1 MARDRRGRGAGPDGE
16 EPVDARVSGRRGF
29 FRLGLERLRDGGVEA
44 LKVLGD
50 AARGLGEGAGDGP
63 SVEGLERSRREA
75 EVLRAE
81 ERRRA
86 AAAVNPRRAAAPRSV
101 VRPPG
106 AVPEDEFL
114 SLCDG
119 CRRCV
124 DVCPDGAIVVPP
136 VRPGSGRAPTPI
148 LKVHQTPCAL
158 CHDVPCAS
166 ACPTGALRP
175 VARPEDVRIG
185 HAVVFR
191 DLCVNGPRSRPAGR
205 PPSGAATDGGDAAER
220 CEICVDQCPFGEAV
234 LRLGGDGLPEIYASR
249 CTGCGQC
256 VAHCPTA
263 PKALHVVPA

>member
-1 MARDRRGRGAGPDGE
+1 MARDRRGRGAGADGE
-16 EPVDARVSGRRGF
+16 EAGDARVSGRRGF

-44 LKVLGD
+44 LQALSE
-50 AARGLGEGAGDGP
+50 ATRGLQEGAGEGP
-63 SVEGLERSRREA
+63 SVEGLERARREA

-86 AAAVNPRRAAAPRSV
+86 AAAVNPRRPAAPRGV
-101 VRPPG
+101 IRPPG
-106 AVPEDEFL
+106 AVEEDAFL

-136 VRPGSGRAPTPI
+136 VRAGSGRTPTPV
-148 LKVHQTPCAL
+148 LKVHQVPCAL
-158 CHDVPCAS
+158 CHDVPCAT

-175 VARPEDVRIG
+175 VARREEIRIG

-191 DLCVNGPRSRPAGR
+191 DLCVNRPRPRP
-205 PPSGAATDGGDAAER
+205 GGQVEPER
-220 CEICVDQCPFGEAV
+220 CEVCVDQCPFGEAV
-234 LRLGGDGLPEIYASR
+234 LRLGADGLPEIYASR